1 MSNEGKQVNKEGKD
15 ITENFTVQLA
25 DAMLYDRLHILSAE
39 YSISVETLI
48 NIAVRRLVGDV
59 DFVRNLRTGKVELE

>member
-1 MSNEGKQVNKEGKD
+1 MSNEGKQVSKEGKD

-25 DAMLYDRLHILSAE
+25 DAMLYDRLHTLSAE
-39 YSISVETLI
+39 YSISVEALI